1 MNSNN
6 FEKKK
11 SEILNLFEEKKF
23 DLVIRLGTNLLKKK
37 TNDPQNILLCVQT
50 IFCAGFFSCE
60 VPQTETVSYKHL
72 TLTTT
77 TKE

>member
-37 TNDPQNILLCVQT
+37 NKRSSINIF
-50 IFCAGFFSCE
+50 IRISFN
-60 VPQTETVSYKHL
+60 
-72 TLTTT
+72 
-77 TKE
+77 